1 MKKSMFKGMAAILAF
16 AIVLSLMPTA
26 FAEGAVEIV
35 SVFSQSGQDIS
46 KPIKVLALIPEG
58 AENVTLSL
66 GDTALTTAV
75 TNSELYGEGY
85 SVVSGQFLQTQ
96 LSEIILSLFQ
106 LMLEVQMYQTRV
118 QSLSANMFSL
128 KTYVQQTLPV
138 CPRKL
143 MPKQKHLVL

>member
-16 AIVLSLMPTA
+16 AIVLSLMPAA
-26 FAEGAVEIV
+26 FAEGTVEIV

-66 GDTALTTAV
+66 GDTALTTQV

-85 SVVSGQFLQTQ
+85 SVVSGTIPANPTLGDNT
-96 LSEIILSLFQ
+96 L
-106 LMLEVQMYQTRV
+106 T
-118 QSLSANMFSL
+118 LSADVGGANVSDESTITLRKYMYDQRVRSTDFTGMSE
-128 KTYVQQTLPV
+128 KT
-138 CPRKL
+138 
-143 MPKQKHLVL
+143 